1 MRSPVLLT
9 IVLLA
14 SGVEGRA
21 DEPKK
26 PIGTKKPQAPK
37 LDLSLPAFEQLPS
50 DEGLRKPTT
59 QTPMTSPVHSDPGE
73 GFTLVA
79 ITHGKTFVG
88 TTQGLKPSAPMAQVE
103 VSGNPLVTEPFTTV
117 VRVRSPAR
125 RSSSVEVTILD
136 PRERTALEAK
146 GQLVF
151 KNSDEAEW
159 AIDWAP
165 TGVRS
170 GGEFQVQVRV
180 GGLILATSPLKFA
193 ETSR

>member
-1 MRSPVLLT
+1 MRLPVLLT
-9 IVLLA
+9 IVFLA
-14 SGVEGRA
+14 SAQQGRA
-21 DEPKK
+21 EEPKK
-26 PIGTKKPQAPK
+26 LTGTKKTQAPK
-37 LDLSLPAFEQLPS
+37 LDLSLPTFEQLPS
-50 DEGLRKPTT
+50 NEGLRNPAAQTPTT
-59 QTPMTSPVHSDPGE
+59 STVHTEPGE
-73 GFTLVA
+73 GYSLVA
-79 ITHGKTFVG
+79 LTHAKSFVG
-88 TTQGLKPSAPMAQVE
+88 TAQGLKPAAPLSHVE
-103 VSGNPLVTEPFTTV
+103 VSGRPLTTEPFSTV

-125 RSSSVEVTILD
+125 HSASVEVAILD
-136 PRERTALEAK
+136 LRENTAMEAK

-180 GGLILATSPLKFA
+180 GGLIIATAPLTFA